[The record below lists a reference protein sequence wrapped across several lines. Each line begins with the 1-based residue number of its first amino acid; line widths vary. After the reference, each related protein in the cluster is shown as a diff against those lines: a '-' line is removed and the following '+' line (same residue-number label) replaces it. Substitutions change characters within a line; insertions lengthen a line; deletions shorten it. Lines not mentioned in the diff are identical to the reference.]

1 MDLMSTSVTINS
13 SEQLVTLRK
22 SPAFLLQ
29 QIVTTDF
36 HLAMVMLLFQVILL
50 INLRTI
56 SFKLIHQNDH
66 EYVAFAVFYQY
77 LILRYIVGTG
87 CFVISVETAARRK
100 ALVVGKPERVMFEC
114 MNSW

>member
-1 MDLMSTSVTINS
+1 MSTSVTINS
-13 SEQLVTLRK
+13 SEQLVTLLK

-66 EYVAFAVFYQY
+66 EYVAFVVFFYQY
-77 LILRYIVGTG
+77 LILLYIVGTG

>member
-1 MDLMSTSVTINS
+1 MSTSVTINS
-13 SEQLVTLRK
+13 SEQLVTLLK

-77 LILRYIVGTG
+77 LILQYIVGTG

-100 ALVVGKPERVMFEC
+100 ALVVGKPERIMFEC
-114 MNSW
+114 MNSR